1 MIRTSKQADERFEA
15 GAFECWCLHGA
26 VGMAAGFRDFAKRLV
41 ERKTGARAVDLWRFL
56 EGGGLS
62 MPQFAAALNAE
73 VGGEARRGSGQGLLG
88 YSMGGRLALHAL
100 LEKNHPWSAAVI
112 VSAHPGLREPA
123 ERRAR
128 RSADAVWARKAM
140 LGAWTDFLKEW
151 DSQPVLAGGVVRDE
165 ALVAEWPFAAAKSR
179 GVSSI
184 GRLARRS
191 LSGNGWAKFRFR
203 FCGLLVK
210 TTRNFIK
217 SPSKRSDT
225 CLTVGWRSLQV
236 RGTACHGRS
245 RTGSPTRSRGFS
257 GSEWD
262 PECGKARNLWCF
274 RTLECSEVRCL
285 RLFDPHVGCRYGSD
299 FQSVAGVFTKFP
311 WFGGSRMKKFQEF
324 SK

>member
-165 ALVAEWPFAAAKSR
+165 ALAARMAVRRGEIARSFVDWSLGAQESLWERLGEIQIPVLWVVGENDPKFHQIAEQAVGYLPNC
-179 GVSSI
+179 
-184 GRLARRS
+184 RLAVAPGAGHRVP
-191 LSGNGWAKFRFR
+191 W
-203 FCGLLVK
+203 
-210 TTRNFIK
+210 
-217 SPSKRSDT
+217 
-225 CLTVGWRSLQV
+225 
-236 RGTACHGRS
+236 
-245 RTGSPTRSRGFS
+245 
-257 GSEWD
+257 
-262 PECGKARNLWCF
+262 
-274 RTLECSEVRCL
+274 EVADWL
-285 RLFDPHVGCRYGSD
+285 ADE
-299 FQSVAGVFTKFP
+299 VAGFFRL
-311 WFGGSRMKKFQEF
+311 GMGS
-324 SK
+324 